1 MSRGAKLVS
10 GCAEA
15 GIRTNIRNFCN
26 EYGVVDGK
34 ISILRQQNYILY
46 IMKLTRFI
54 VFPVLALALFSCNEK
69 IEPVALPEPEVVVDE
84 VTENSVT
91 FSWKPVEKSTGYEYR
106 MSEASDAVAFAKVD
120 AATLS
125 VTIDGLQCETEYVF
139 KVRTLGDGES
149 YLDSGWKETVVTT
162 PAPAHVKFA
171 DKVFEKLLLGLEPAV
186 DVDGD
191 GSISFEEAAAVK
203 EINIGYQ
210 YAEDATDDNTVSDL
224 AGIEYFTSL
233 EALNLKYH
241 RVADAT
247 PVEGIS
253 SLQSL
258 NLGENPI
265 SKLDISALVNLTDL
279 RLYGTGV
286 SELDLA
292 KTPLIKSL
300 YLQRTAFTELDLT
313 PLAELEEAYI
323 NEAKLQ
329 TLNASGLKNL
339 NRLDAVKNELT
350 SVDVKDCS
358 SLVQLHLNSNKL
370 TSMDL
375 AGLSSL
381 IILNLYENELTTVNF
396 SGAPKLMQLF
406 IFDNQ
411 LSTVKF
417 SGNRILSQLFISNN
431 PLKTLDLSFN
441 ANIAVLE
448 AINMPALEEINLQN
462 DACDDFPEYTI
473 VEGNTALQT
482 VYVDAGEEYDY
493 VSGLFKDVP
502 SVSVVTEEW

>member
-1 MSRGAKLVS
+1 MK
-10 GCAEA
+10 
-15 GIRTNIRNFCN
+15 RT
-26 EYGVVDGK
+26 K
-34 ISILRQQNYILY
+34 
-46 IMKLTRFI
+46 FI
-54 VFPVLALALFSCNEK
+54 VFPVLALALFSCSEK
-69 IEPVALPEPEVVVDE
+69 IEPVALPEPEVVADE

-91 FSWKPVEKSTGYEYR
+91 FSWKPVENSAGYEYR
-106 MSEASDAVAFAKVD
+106 LSEASDAVAYAKVD

-125 VTIDGLQCETEYVF
+125 VTIDELKCETEYVF
-139 KVRTLGDGES
+139 KVKALGDGGS

-162 PAPAHVKFA
+162 PVHVPTHVKFA
-171 DKVFEKLLLGLEPAV
+171 DKVLEKLVLGLEPAV
-186 DVDGD
+186 DADGN
-191 GSISFEEAAAVK
+191 GVISFEEAAAVK

-210 YAEDATDDNTVSDL
+210 YAEDATEDNTVSDL

-233 EALNLKYH
+233 ESLDLKYH

-247 PVEGIS
+247 PVEGLS
-253 SLQSL
+253 SLQFL

-292 KTPLIKSL
+292 KTPMMKSL

-329 TLNASGLKNL
+329 TLKASGLTKL
-339 NRLDAVKNELT
+339 TRLDAVKNELT

-358 SLVQLHLNSNKL
+358 SLKQLHLNSNKL
-370 TSMDL
+370 TTMDL

-417 SGNRILSQLFISNN
+417 SGNRLLSQVYISNN
-431 PLKTLDLSFN
+431 PLKNLDLSFN
-441 ANIAVLE
+441 YNIAVLE

-462 DACDDFPEYTI
+462 ESFDDFAEYYI

-482 VYVDAGEEYDY
+482 VYVDAGDEYDY